1 MFVLIVSDFFGMFW
15 TWTAETKQLGT
26 WNKKVHNGFKVQT
39 QAKKR
44 ERIFQKEGLL
54 IEM

>member
-1 MFVLIVSDFFGMFW
+1 MFW
-15 TWTAETKQLGT
+15 TWTAKTKQLGT
-26 WNKKVHNGFKVQT
+26 WNKKVHNEAIVGLFEAKVQT

>member
-39 QAKKR
+39 QAKNVCAYIK
-44 ERIFQKEGLL
+44 KGASL
-54 IEM
+54 